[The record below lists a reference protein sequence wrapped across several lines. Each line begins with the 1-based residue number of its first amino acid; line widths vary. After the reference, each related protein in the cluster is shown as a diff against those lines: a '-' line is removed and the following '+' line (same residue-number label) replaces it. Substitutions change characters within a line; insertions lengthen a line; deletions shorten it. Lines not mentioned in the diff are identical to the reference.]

1 MTPDAASCWFRLE
14 PLGAGNVLHAL
25 GDWRLASLPA
35 IDAALAGAGIA
46 KAPVSAIDGSALT
59 GLDSAGA
66 LALLLLLGR
75 DTVGDGAAGLLN
87 FNETRRD
94 IIDLVRP
101 HLGAVRLAPARSQ
114 QGTLGH
120 VGRSAGHVV
129 VMVRDHVRFLGLTL
143 MELLKVVARPT
154 RLRTRELAQQVG
166 QSFVH
171 AIPIV
176 VLLMFLIG
184 MVLTYLLALV
194 TEPYGAGLFVVDGV
208 TIGLC
213 REIAPILV
221 AILVAGRSG
230 AAFTAELASMN
241 LREEVDAIAVLGLSP
256 FQVLVLPR
264 LLALTV
270 ALPLLIFVGDVA
282 GIFGSMVLARPQLDL
297 SYATYI
303 ERTATALTP
312 RQVIIGLAKAPLF
325 AAAIAVIACH
335 MGLAAPR
342 EARAVGI
349 STTST
354 VVQSIVAVILIDA
367 GLAILFA
374 KLGW

>member
-1 MTPDAASCWFRLE
+1 MYVREPSGARRQGVCEYLELPDHATLPIEVLFETQDGVQATFARL
-14 PLGAGNVLHAL
+14 
-25 GDWRLASLPA
+25 SLPDGVA
-35 IDAALAGAGIA
+35 VFAA
-46 KAPVSAIDGSALT
+46 
-59 GLDSAGA
+59 DSGK
-66 LALLLLLGR
+66 
-75 DTVGDGAAGLLN
+75 LLN
-87 FNETRRD
+87 K
-94 IIDLVRP
+94 IP
-101 HLGAVRLAPARSQ
+101 
-114 QGTLGH
+114 
-120 VGRSAGHVV
+120 
-129 VMVRDHVRFLGLTL
+129 
-143 MELLKVVARPT
+143 
-154 RLRTRELAQQVG
+154 RTGE
-166 QSFVH
+166 
-171 AIPIV
+171 
-176 VLLMFLIG
+176 
-184 MVLTYLLALV
+184 LALV

-367 GLAILFA
+367 ASAILFA

>member
-1 MTPDAASCWFRLE
+1 MTPDAASRWFRLE
-14 PLGAGNVLHAL
+14 QIGAGNVLHAM

-35 IDAALAGAGIA
+35 IDSALAGAGIGRS
-46 KAPVSAIDGSALT
+46 PVAAIDGGALT

-66 LALLLLLGR
+66 LALLLLLHGDAGVDGTPDLR
-75 DTVGDGAAGLLN
+75 NFDVG
-87 FNETRRD
+87 RRD
-94 IIDLVRP
+94 ILDLVRP
-101 HLGAVRLAPARSQ
+101 HLAAVRTAPARSRH
-114 QGTLGH
+114 GPLAH
-120 VGRSAGHVV
+120 VGRSAERVMI
-129 VMVRDHVRFLGLTL
+129 MVRDHIRFLGLT
-143 MELLKVVARPT
+143 MVELLKVAVHPT
-154 RLRTRELAQQVG
+154 RLRVREWSQQVG
-166 QSFVH
+166 QSFVN

-194 TEPYGAGLFVVDGV
+194 TQPYGAGLFVVDGV

-213 REIAPILV
+213 REIGPILV

-241 LREEVDAIAVLGLSP
+241 LREEVDAVAVLGLSP
-256 FQVLVLPR
+256 FQVLVVPR
-264 LLALTV
+264 LLALTI
-270 ALPLLIFVGDVA
+270 ALPLLIFIGDVA

-303 ERTATALTP
+303 ERIAAALAP
-312 RQVIIGLAKAPLF
+312 KQVVIGLVKAPLF
-325 AAAIAVIACH
+325 ALAIAVISCH
-335 MGLAAPR
+335 MGLSAPR

>member
-1 MTPDAASCWFRLE
+1 MTPDAAPRWFRIE
-14 PLGAGNVLHAL
+14 RPGSGAVLHAE
-25 GDWRLASLPA
+25 GDWRLGSLPA
-35 IDAALAGAGIA
+35 IDAALAHARLGSQRLA
-46 KAPVSAIDGSALT
+46 AIDGSALT

-66 LALLLLLGR
+66 MALLLLLDSPG
-75 DTVGDGAAGLLN
+75 TAAPDLRN
-87 FNETRRD
+87 FDDQRRD
-94 IIDLVRP
+94 VIELVRP
-101 HLGAVRLAPARSQ
+101 HLDAVRVPMARAQ
-114 QGTLGH
+114 PGVLGH
-120 VGRSAGHVV
+120 VGRTAEHVL

-143 MELLKVVARPT
+143 AELVKVAARPT
-154 RLRTRELAQQVG
+154 RLRTRELSQQIR
-166 QSFVH
+166 QTFVT

-176 VLLMFLIG
+176 VLLIFLIG
-184 MVLTYLLALV
+184 MVLTYLLAMV
-194 TEPYGAGLFVVDGV
+194 TEPYGAGVFVVNGV

-241 LREEVDAIAVLGLSP
+241 LREEIDAIAVLGLSS

-264 LLALTV
+264 LLALMI
-270 ALPLLIFVGDVA
+270 ALPLLIFLGDVA
-282 GIFGSMVLARPQLDL
+282 GIFGSMVLARPQLQI

-303 ERTATALTP
+303 ERTAEVLTP
-312 RQVIIGLAKAPLF
+312 TQVLIGLSKAPLF
-325 AAAIAVIACH
+325 ALAIAVIACH

-367 GLAILFA
+367 GLAILYA